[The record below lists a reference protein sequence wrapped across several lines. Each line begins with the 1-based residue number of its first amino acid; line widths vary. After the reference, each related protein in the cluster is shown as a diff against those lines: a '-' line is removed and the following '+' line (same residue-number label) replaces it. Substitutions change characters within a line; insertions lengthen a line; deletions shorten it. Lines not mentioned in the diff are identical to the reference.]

1 MSYNDLRKGRFSE
14 PGREYFITTVVQNRH
29 NLFSDF
35 TCARIFIQYAAK
47 LATKANIN
55 WLAWVLMPDH
65 FHGLLSLSN
74 DLSLNEFMRQ
84 LKGGSS
90 RVLNKH
96 LGRTGAVWQA
106 GFYDHA
112 LRREEDRRE
121 IARYIV
127 GNPVRAGLVDNVLAY
142 PHWDAIWM

>member
-29 NLFSDF
+29 RLFSDF

-47 LATKANIN
+47 LANGKNIN

-65 FHGLLSLSN
+65 FHGLLSLTG
-74 DLSLNEFMRQ
+74 DQPLGEVMQR

-96 LGRTGAVWQA
+96 LGRKGAVWQA

-112 LRREEDRRE
+112 IRYEEDRRE
-121 IARYIV
+121 MARYIV
-127 GNPVRAGLVDNVLAY
+127 RNPVRAGLADNVLNY
-142 PHWDAIWM
+142 PHWDAVWM